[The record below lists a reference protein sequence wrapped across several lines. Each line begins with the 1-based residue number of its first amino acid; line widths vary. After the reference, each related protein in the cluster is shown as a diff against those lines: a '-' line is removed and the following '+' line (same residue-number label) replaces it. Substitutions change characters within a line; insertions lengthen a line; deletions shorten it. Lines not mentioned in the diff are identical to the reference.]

1 MTDLSS
7 VIRQISVSGDP
18 AGGGL
23 VQFSASALSYDGSF
37 GSVDALMTGGA
48 GDNRLFAYSG
58 PADWAAFNP
67 TGSAAFPLH
76 VDCRVLGMDGNDRLY
91 SSDGLSGLTA
101 DQQAVYSHSDVLE
114 GGLGDDIYTLS
125 YLAVSVVEAED
136 STGGIDTIKLTQSFL
151 DAFGTEVFHLDT
163 YANVENLTI
172 LGTTALEVVATSD
185 DNLIKAGAGDDTIN
199 SVAGND
205 TVFGGLGI
213 DVLLGQAGDERLSG
227 GDGGDFI
234 YGGIGG
240 ADTLLGGAGD
250 DNISAGGDDD
260 VLRGDDG
267 NDVISGNNG
276 NNTITGGAGDD
287 VLFSGSG
294 NDVLRGGEG
303 ANYLDAG
310 EGDDYLGGG
319 TGNDSLVAG
328 GGNDTIN
335 ATGGGDDLTDGGI
348 GDDLYLVSTTT
359 VSINETASTFHGID
373 TVSSDTLNLASS
385 SYANIEILKL
395 RGTANLDLTGGYATT
410 LIGNDGDNHITAG
423 SFASDM
429 QGGAGDDTIVG
440 SQLDDTI
447 NGGLGNDSLDGG
459 AGADIFVFDT
469 IDPTLP
475 TVTVNFA
482 SGDKIDLSA
491 FGLEKLFD
499 GNYPPS
505 DAFTPGSPAAACFY
519 TESKTFVFV
528 DLNGDNTLDMYIELL
543 GDHYDLRFSD
553 FLTAGTTT
561 NDLIFQIIT

>member
-136 STGGIDTIKLTQSFL
+136 STGGIDTIKLTQYFL
-151 DAFGTEVFHLDT
+151 DAFGT

-395 RGTANLDLTGGYATT
+395 RGTADLDLTGGYATT

-482 SGDKIDLSA
+482 AGDKIDLSA